1 MKQVHNGIKLLLLTM
16 IFYIAVTSG
25 SHSAEIKGVHFDDH
39 IEING
44 VELQLIGVAVLTW
57 AMFFDVYAGGLYLP
71 EEVSVAQWIEDVP
84 KKLELSYF
92 RNIEAKEFADSSDK
106 LLRENL
112 SPQEYETISSRLKTF
127 YTFFEDVS
135 PGDRYSVVYIPGKG
149 TELRLNN
156 ETKGGVSGH
165 DFARAYF
172 GIWLGDN
179 PIKQKFRDGL
189 LGTWGNV

>member
-1 MKQVHNGIKLLLLTM
+1 MKQVYNSIKLLLITM
-16 IFYIAVTSG
+16 VFYVAVTTV
-25 SHSAEIKGVHFDDH
+25 SHSAEIKGVHFDDYV
-39 IEING
+39 EING
-44 VELQLIGVAVLTW
+44 VELQLIGVSVLTW

-71 EEVSVAQWIEDVP
+71 EEVSVAQWTEDVP

-92 RNIEAKEFADSSDK
+92 RNIDAKGFADSSDK

-112 SPQEYETISSRLKTF
+112 SPQEYEILSTRLQTF
-127 YTFFEDVS
+127 YAFFEDVS
-135 PGDRYSVVYIPGKG
+135 PGDRYSIVYMPGKG

-156 ETKGGVSGH
+156 ETKGSVSGH
-165 DFARAYF
+165 DFALAYF

-189 LGTWGNV
+189 LGTGGNV

>member
-1 MKQVHNGIKLLLLTM
+1 MKQMYRGIKLLLLIM
-16 IFYIAVTSG
+16 VFYVTVTTI
-25 SHSAEIKGVHFDDH
+25 SHSAEINGVHFDDH
-39 IEING
+39 VKING
-44 VELQLIGVAVLTW
+44 VELQLIGVAVLKW
-57 AMFFDVYAGGLYLP
+57 AIFFDVYAGGLYLP
-71 EEVSVAQWIEDVP
+71 EDVSVTQWTEDVP

-92 RNIEAKEFADSSDK
+92 RNIEAKGFADSSDK

-112 SPQEYETISSRLKTF
+112 SPQEYKTLSTRLQTF

-156 ETKGGVSGH
+156 ESKGSVSGH

-179 PIKQKFRDGL
+179 PIKKNFKDDL
-189 LGTWGNV
+189 LGSGGNV